1 MVNSEIRKLARLSTF
16 LRAYGVVSLILFPT
30 LLVGFVLQTP
40 LLADPT
46 PAAAAGRLNWVI
58 WNGVLC
64 GGEPCHV
71 PPMLFTIYIVWGV
84 FFWIA
89 ANNPVAYT
97 SFLTFTMWANL
108 AHALIMAGQ
117 ATMMPERYWSK
128 WLTDIPFTGLIA
140 LGIYLWRPQVRKDAN
155 IAQSR

>member
-16 LRAYGVVSLILFPT
+16 LRAYGVVSLLLFPT

-58 WNGVLC
+58 WNGVVC

-84 FFWIA
+84 FLLDRREQSGGVHVISDLHD
-89 ANNPVAYT
+89 VGQLGT
-97 SFLTFTMWANL
+97 C
-108 AHALIMAGQ
+108 AHHGRAGDDDAGALLEQMV
-117 ATMMPERYWSK
+117 Y
-128 WLTDIPFTGLIA
+128 
-140 LGIYLWRPQVRKDAN
+140 
-155 IAQSR
+155 

>member
-16 LRAYGVVSLILFPT
+16 LRAYGVVSRLLFPT
-30 LLVGFVLQTP
+30 LVIGVVRQTP
-40 LLADPT
+40 HLADPT
-46 PAAAAGRLNWVI
+46 PGAAAGRLNWVI
-58 WNGVLC
+58 WNGVVC

-84 FFWIA
+84 FFLIA

-117 ATMMPERYWSK
+117 V
-128 WLTDIPFTGLIA
+128 PFDRIA
-140 LGIYLWRPQVRKDAN
+140 RAVLPYLVPLFAVLALCTLWPPVTTFLPSLLMGR
-155 IAQSR
+155 